1 MKYLMHVCKISKL
14 SYNNNTFKPTIQF
27 LFFLL
32 DGIPI
37 FPKSTIAR
45 KKIEL
50 KQEICLT
57 FLDFIVFKS
66 KAI

>member
-14 SYNNNTFKPTIQF
+14 SYNNDTFKPIVQF
-27 LFFLL
+27 YLFLL

-37 FPKSTIAR
+37 FQKSTIAR

-57 FLDFIVFKS
+57 FLDFFVFKS
-66 KAI
+66 KAF